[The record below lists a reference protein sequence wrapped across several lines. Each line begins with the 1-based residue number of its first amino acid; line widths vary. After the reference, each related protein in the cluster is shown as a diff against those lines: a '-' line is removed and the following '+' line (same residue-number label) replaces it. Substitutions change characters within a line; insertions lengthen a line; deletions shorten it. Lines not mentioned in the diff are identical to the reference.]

1 MNWNIFYTKLRRRSK
16 QGDVRETERPVA
28 FSRKGALTHH
38 RPMGTAV
45 VSLPTVGNVRS
56 PRGCS
61 ASAEAVRTMSQNI
74 KRTVIIIAIYHLE
87 AKIISR
93 GEGRSA
99 VAAAAYM
106 SCDKIYNDYDGVQ
119 HDYTKKQGLVWEHVF
134 LPQYAPPEWKDRAKL
149 WNAVEESEKSK
160 DSRLAREFVVAL
172 PVELKKVEL
181 VRLLSEFIVD
191 NFVSDGMCADV
202 AVHDTDGHNPHAHI
216 MLTVRPLDKNG
227 KWQHKTEKEYLCIR
241 NGVEQ
246 GFTAAEFKAAQLNG
260 WEKRYQYKAGR
271 KKIYMP
277 PSVAELHGYERASKY
292 PKSTKYG
299 RQNPIVERWNS
310 DEQLVLWRKSWA
322 DISNKYLSR
331 AGVKETIDHR
341 SFADRGI
348 DEQPTVHEGV
358 TARVLEPNGV
368 ISDRCE
374 FNRQIKADNSLL
386 RKLKETVKKL
396 MQAVRNTIPA
406 IAEAMENIRQKVTI
420 SCYQLR
426 LIRLGQK
433 QYADYI
439 SKSNSEIERYNG
451 LEDKIYTAVKE
462 RETLIA
468 EKKNTLFL
476 NFSKHKKLD
485 TRIAELTELLE
496 KLNSEKTA
504 LLKYFDCANDDGIFK
519 VRKYIADTEAGLEK
533 FNEQEKTYS
542 EKIDYALKKYAELRE
557 QGAEFDMAELYEARQ
572 AIRSDKDQL
581 AEQQLRKA
589 YGEKYSPAFLSKSRT
604 EASRLLDEDSERLAV
619 TEKVQKSQPITEK
632 QLKKKRNRDSRH
644 Q

>member
-1 MNWNIFYTKLRRRSK
+1 MVN
-16 QGDVRETERPVA
+16 
-28 FSRKGALTHH
+28 
-38 RPMGTAV
+38 
-45 VSLPTVGNVRS
+45 
-56 PRGCS
+56 
-61 ASAEAVRTMSQNI
+61 
-74 KRTVIIIAIYHLE
+74 IAIYHFE

-134 LPQYAPPEWKDRAKL
+134 LPQYAPPEWKDHAKL

-227 KWQHKTEKEYLCIR
+227 KWQHKTEKEYLCVK
-241 NGVEQ
+241 NGIEK
-246 GFTAAEFKAAQLNG
+246 GFTAAEFKVAQSDG
-260 WEKRYQYKAGR
+260 WEKQYQYKIE
-271 KKIYMP
+271 KKKVYMP
-277 PSVAELHGYERASKY
+277 ASEATEHGYERISKY
-292 PKSTKYG
+292 PKSSKFG
-299 RQNPIVERWNS
+299 RQNPISERWNS

-322 DISNKYLSR
+322 DISNRYLLL
-331 AGVKETIDHR
+331 AGVEETVDHR
-341 SFADRGI
+341 SHADRGL

-358 TARVLEPNGV
+358 TARMLEKKGF
-368 ISDRCE
+368 ISERCE
-374 FNRQIKADNSLL
+374 LNRQIKADNSLL

-426 LIRLGQK
+426 LIHLGQK

-485 TRIAELTELLE
+485 VRIAELTKLLK
-496 KLNSEKTA
+496 KLNSEKSS
-504 LLKYFDCANDDGIFK
+504 LLKYLDCADENGISK
-519 VRKYIADTEAGLEK
+519 VKKYIADTEAGLEK

-542 EKIDYALKKYAELRE
+542 AKIDSALKKYADLRE
-557 QGAEFDMAELYEARQ
+557 QGAEFDMTELV
-572 AIRSDKDQL
+572 L
-581 AEQQLRKA
+581 
-589 YGEKYSPAFLSKSRT
+589 
-604 EASRLLDEDSERLAV
+604 V
-619 TEKVQKSQPITEK
+619 
-632 QLKKKRNRDSRH
+632 
-644 Q
+644 

>member
-1 MNWNIFYTKLRRRSK
+1 M
-16 QGDVRETERPVA
+16 
-28 FSRKGALTHH
+28 
-38 RPMGTAV
+38 
-45 VSLPTVGNVRS
+45 
-56 PRGCS
+56 
-61 ASAEAVRTMSQNI
+61 
-74 KRTVIIIAIYHLE
+74 IIIAIYHLE

-106 SCDKIYNDYDGVQ
+106 SCDKIYNDYDGIQ

-134 LPQYAPPEWKDRAKL
+134 LPQYAPPEWRDRSKL

-172 PVELKKVEL
+172 PKELTKAQWKE
-181 VRLLSEFIVD
+181 LLSEFIGD
-191 NFVSDGMCADV
+191 NFVADGMCADV

-246 GFTAAEFKAAQLNG
+246 GFTASEFKAAQSDG
-260 WEKRYQYKAGR
+260 WEKQYQYKVGR

-277 PSVAELHGYERASKY
+277 PSEAEAHGYERASKY

-299 RQNPIVERWNS
+299 RQNPITERWNS
-310 DEQLVLWRKSWA
+310 DEQLVLWRKAWA
-322 DISNKYLSR
+322 DINNKYLSR
-331 AGVKETIDHR
+331 AGVEETIDYR
-341 SFADRGI
+341 SHADRGI

-358 TARVLEPNGV
+358 TARTLELNGI
-368 ISDRCE
+368 ISERCE
-374 FNRQIKADNSLL
+374 LNRQIRADNSLL

-406 IAEAMENIRQKVTI
+406 IAEAMENVRQKVTI

-433 QYADYI
+433 QYTDYI
-439 SKSNSEIERYNG
+439 SKTNSEIEKYNEI
-451 LEDKIYTAVKE
+451 EDKIYDAVKE
-462 RETLIA
+462 LETLIA

-485 TRIAELTELLE
+485 TKIAELTELLE
-496 KLNSEKTA
+496 KLNSEKYT
-504 LLKYFDCANDDGIFK
+504 LLKYLDCADDDGISK
-519 VRKYIADTEAGLEK
+519 VKKYIFDTEMGLKK

-542 EKIDYALKKYAELRE
+542 EKIDAALKKYAELRE
-557 QGAEFDMAELYEARQ
+557 QGAEFDSQELYEVRQ
-572 AIRSDKDQL
+572 AIRSDKEQL

-589 YGEKYSPAFLSKSRT
+589 YGGKYSAASMTKSRQ
-604 EASRLLDEDSERLAV
+604 EASRLLNEEAEKRSVMEKIQKRKQVSEHQM
-619 TEKVQKSQPITEK
+619 KKS
-632 QLKKKRNRDSRH
+632 RGGRGR
-644 Q
+644 

>member
-1 MNWNIFYTKLRRRSK
+1 M
-16 QGDVRETERPVA
+16 
-28 FSRKGALTHH
+28 
-38 RPMGTAV
+38 
-45 VSLPTVGNVRS
+45 
-56 PRGCS
+56 
-61 ASAEAVRTMSQNI
+61 
-74 KRTVIIIAIYHLE
+74 IIIAIYHLE

-99 VAAAAYM
+99 VASAAYM
-106 SCDKIYNDYDGVQ
+106 SCDKIYNDYDGIQ

-134 LPQYAPPEWKDRAKL
+134 LPQYAPPEWKDRSKL
-149 WNAVEESEKSK
+149 WNAVEESEKTK
-160 DSRLAREFVVAL
+160 NSRLAREFVVAL
-172 PVELKKVEL
+172 PKELNKAQWKE
-181 VRLLSEFIVD
+181 LLSEFIQD

-202 AVHDTDGHNPHAHI
+202 AVHNTDGHNPHAHI

-227 KWQHKTEKEYLCIR
+227 KWQHKTEKEYICIR

-246 GFTAAEFKAAQLNG
+246 GFTTAEFKSAQSDG
-260 WEKRYQYKAGR
+260 WEKQYQYKVGR

-277 PSVAELHGYERASKY
+277 PSVAEAHGYERASKY

-310 DEQLVLWRKSWA
+310 DEQLVLWRKAWA

-331 AGVKETIDHR
+331 AEVEETIDHR
-341 SFADRGI
+341 SHADRGI

-358 TARVLEPNGV
+358 TARALELNGI
-368 ISDRCE
+368 ISERRE
-374 FNRQIKADNSLL
+374 FNRQIRADNSLL

-420 SCYQLR
+420 SCYQLNI
-426 LIRLGQK
+426 IRFGQK
-433 QYADYI
+433 KYANYLLETN
-439 SKSNSEIERYNG
+439 SKIEKYNEI
-451 LEDKIYTAVKE
+451 EDKIYDAVNE

-485 TRIAELTELLE
+485 FRIAELTRLLE
-496 KLNSEKTA
+496 NLNSEKTA
-504 LLKYFDCANDDGIFK
+504 LLEYLDCADDDGISK
-519 VRKYIADTEAGLEK
+519 VKKYIFDTEAGLKK

-542 EKIDYALKKYAELRE
+542 EKLDAALKEYAELRE

-572 AIRSDKDQL
+572 TIRPAKEQL
-581 AEQQLRKA
+581 AEQQLKKA
-589 YGEKYSPAFLSKSRT
+589 YGDKYSAASMTKCRQ
-604 EASRLLDEDSERLAV
+604 EASRLLNEEAEKWAVMEKTQKRQQISEHR
-619 TEKVQKSQPITEK
+619 TEK
-632 QLKKKRNRDSRH
+632 RRGGRGR
-644 Q
+644 

>member
-1 MNWNIFYTKLRRRSK
+1 
-16 QGDVRETERPVA
+16 
-28 FSRKGALTHH
+28 
-38 RPMGTAV
+38 
-45 VSLPTVGNVRS
+45 
-56 PRGCS
+56 
-61 ASAEAVRTMSQNI
+61 MSQNI

-260 WEKRYQYKAGR
+260 WEKQYQYKAGR

-292 PKSTKYG
+292 PKSTKFG
-299 RQNPIVERWNS
+299 RQNPISERWNS
-310 DEQLVLWRKSWA
+310 DEQLILWRKAWA
-322 DISNKYLSR
+322 DISNKYLSL
-331 AGVKETIDHR
+331 AGVEETVDHR
-341 SFADRGI
+341 SHADRGL

-358 TARVLEPNGV
+358 TARTLEKKGFV
-368 ISDRCE
+368 SERCE
-374 FNRQIKADNSLL
+374 LNRQIREDNSLL

-396 MQAVRNTIPA
+396 MQAVRDTIPVL
-406 IAEAMENIRQKVTI
+406 AETMENMRQKVTI
-420 SCYQLR
+420 SCYQLNV
-426 LIRLGQK
+426 IRFGQK
-433 QYADYI
+433 KYTEYLA
-439 SKSNSEIERYNG
+439 KTNLEIEKYNKI
-451 LEDKIYTAVKE
+451 EDKIYDAVKE

-485 TRIAELTELLE
+485 VRIAELTELLE
-496 KLNSEKTA
+496 KLNSEKVA
-504 LLKYFDCANDDGIFK
+504 LLKYLNCADNDISK
-519 VRKYIADTEAGLEK
+519 VKKYISDTEAGLKK

-542 EKIDYALKKYAELRE
+542 AKIDAALKKYAELRE
-557 QGAEFDMAELYEARQ
+557 QGTEFDMAELYKARQ
-572 AIRSDKDQL
+572 VIRPDKEKL
-581 AEQQLRKA
+581 AERQLQKA
-589 YGEKYSPAFLSKSRT
+589 YGEKYDPAFLSKSRI
-604 EASRLLDEDSERLAV
+604 EASRLLNEDSEKRAV
-619 TEKVQKSQPITEK
+619 KEKGPKCQPIIEQQT
-632 QLKKKRNRDSRH
+632 KKKKNRGMRR
-644 Q
+644 

>member
-1 MNWNIFYTKLRRRSK
+1 MVN
-16 QGDVRETERPVA
+16 
-28 FSRKGALTHH
+28 
-38 RPMGTAV
+38 
-45 VSLPTVGNVRS
+45 
-56 PRGCS
+56 
-61 ASAEAVRTMSQNI
+61 
-74 KRTVIIIAIYHLE
+74 IAIYHFE

-134 LPQYAPPEWKDRAKL
+134 LPQYAPPEWKDHAKL

-227 KWQHKTEKEYLCIR
+227 KWQHKTEKEYLCVK
-241 NGVEQ
+241 NGVEK
-246 GFTAAEFKAAQLNG
+246 GFTAAEFKVAQSDG
-260 WEKRYQYKAGR
+260 WEKQYQYKIE
-271 KKIYMP
+271 KKKVYMP
-277 PSVAELHGYERASKY
+277 ASEATEHGYERISKY
-292 PKSTKYG
+292 PKSSKFG
-299 RQNPIVERWNS
+299 RQNPISERWNS
-310 DEQLVLWRKSWA
+310 DEQLVLWRKAWA
-322 DISNKYLSR
+322 DISNKYLSL
-331 AGVKETIDHR
+331 ASVEETVDHR
-341 SFADRGI
+341 SHADRGL

-358 TARVLEPNGV
+358 TARILEKKGFV
-368 ISDRCE
+368 SERCE
-374 FNRQIKADNSLL
+374 LNHQIKADNSFLC
-386 RKLKETVKKL
+386 KLKETVKKL
-396 MQAVRNTIPA
+396 MQTVRNTISVF
-406 IAEAMENIRQKVTI
+406 AEAMENIRQKVTI

-462 RETLIA
+462 RETLIT
-468 EKKNTLFL
+468 EKKNTIFL

-485 TRIAELTELLE
+485 IRIAELTELLE
-496 KLNSEKTA
+496 KLNSEKA
-504 LLKYFDCANDDGIFK
+504 SLLKRLDCVDDNGISK
-519 VRKYIADTEAGLEK
+519 VKKYIADTEAGLKK

-542 EKIDYALKKYAELRE
+542 AKIDSALKKYADLRE
-557 QGAEFDMAELYEARQ
+557 QGAEFDMTELYEARQ
-572 AIRSDKDQL
+572 AIRTDKEKL
-581 AEQQLRKA
+581 AERQLRKA
-589 YGEKYSPAFLSKSRT
+589 YGGKYNPAFLSKSRI
-604 EASRLLDEDSERLAV
+604 EASRLLNEDSERLAV
-619 TEKVQKSQPITEK
+619 TEKIQKS
-632 QLKKKRNRDSRH
+632 
-644 Q
+644 

>member
-1 MNWNIFYTKLRRRSK
+1 MVN
-16 QGDVRETERPVA
+16 
-28 FSRKGALTHH
+28 
-38 RPMGTAV
+38 
-45 VSLPTVGNVRS
+45 
-56 PRGCS
+56 
-61 ASAEAVRTMSQNI
+61 
-74 KRTVIIIAIYHLE
+74 IAIYHFE

-134 LPQYAPPEWKDRAKL
+134 LPQYAPPEWKDHAKL

-216 MLTVRPLDKNG
+216 MLTVRLLDKNG
-227 KWQHKTEKEYLCIR
+227 KWQHKTEKEYLCVK
-241 NGVEQ
+241 NGIEK
-246 GFTAAEFKAAQLNG
+246 GFTAAEFKVAQSDG
-260 WEKRYQYKAGR
+260 WEKQYQYKIE
-271 KKIYMP
+271 KKKVYMP
-277 PSVAELHGYERASKY
+277 ASEATEHGYERISKY
-292 PKSTKYG
+292 PKSSKFG
-299 RQNPIVERWNS
+299 RQNPISERWNS

-322 DISNKYLSR
+322 DISNRYLLL
-331 AGVKETIDHR
+331 AGVEETVDHR
-341 SFADRGI
+341 SHADRGL

-358 TARVLEPNGV
+358 TARMLEKKGF
-368 ISDRCE
+368 ISERCE
-374 FNRQIKADNSLL
+374 LNRQIKADNSLL

-426 LIRLGQK
+426 LIHLGQK

-485 TRIAELTELLE
+485 VRIAELTKLLK
-496 KLNSEKTA
+496 KLNSEKSS
-504 LLKYFDCANDDGIFK
+504 LLKYLDCADENGISK
-519 VRKYIADTEAGLEK
+519 VKKYIADTEAGLEK

-542 EKIDYALKKYAELRE
+542 EKIDSALKKYAELRE
-557 QGAEFDMAELYEARQ
+557 QAAEFDMTELYKARQ
-572 AIRSDKDQL
+572 AIRPDKEKL
-581 AEQQLRKA
+581 AERQLRKA
-589 YGEKYSPAFLSKSRT
+589 YGEKYNPAFLGKSRI
-604 EASRLLDEDSERLAV
+604 EASRLLNEDTEKQAV
-619 TEKVQKSQPITEK
+619 TEKIPKSQPIIENHV
-632 QLKKKRNRDSRH
+632 KKKKGGRSR
-644 Q
+644 